1 MTSQTPPP
9 GIEHGQDPQHA
20 DTLNVTVRFAAAPKP
35 FQDHQ
40 ASRSETLQ
48 ALKTRVLDQF
58 GLTEGQSTP
67 DGNTINYQLYHGKVE
82 LTDLSLTL
90 GSLAGPAHA
99 LELKLSQHVQQGVF
113 R

>member
-1 MTSQTPPP
+1 MTSQTQSP
-9 GIEHGQDPQHA
+9 GIEAEQSPKHA
-20 DTLNVTVRFAAAPKP
+20 DTLNVMVRFAAAPKP
-35 FQDHQ
+35 FQDHE

-48 ALKTRVLDQF
+48 ALKARVFDQF

-67 DGNTINYQLYHGKVE
+67 DGNSISYKLYHGKEE
-82 LTDLSLTL
+82 LTDLIVTL

-99 LELKLSQHVQQGVF
+99 LELKLSQHVQQGVH